1 LRLYR
6 EKEEDVFTKKKFI
19 VTLMGHFKNI
29 QLSKL
34 HPLPFSYEHGYTYF
48 PVSTNLHK
56 NQQQGLAN

>member
-1 LRLYR
+1 MYLQ
-6 EKEEDVFTKKKFI
+6 KEKFI